1 MKVGIFIEDARFG
14 GPQRMLSSFAEDI
27 KNREDIEIIFPFEK
41 SFILKKNLKK
51 SKIRN
56 LQIKLRW
63 PKKKFIRNFYFYFY
77 NKF

>member
-51 SKIRN
+51 SK
-56 LQIKLRW
+56 
-63 PKKKFIRNFYFYFY
+63 
-77 NKF
+77 